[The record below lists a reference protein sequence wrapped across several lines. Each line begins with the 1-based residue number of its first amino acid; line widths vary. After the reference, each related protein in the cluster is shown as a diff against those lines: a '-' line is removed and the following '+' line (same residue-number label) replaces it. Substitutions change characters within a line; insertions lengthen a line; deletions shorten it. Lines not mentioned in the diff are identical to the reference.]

1 MDFSSFTTLALDGIT
16 AEPKTGCRI
25 VLFDEI
31 DSTNNYAK
39 KLLAENIADQDEL
52 ADVFGQPVV
61 IVANSQTSGRGRLG
75 REFSSPADSGIYLS
89 IVLNTKLESASLPL
103 LTMATSVA
111 TRRAIE
117 SVCNISPSIK
127 WVNDLYLKD
136 KKICGILLETAN
148 SFYASN
154 NFAFVVIGIGINC
167 FPGSFPEEL
176 REIAGS
182 ISDAPNSFSRSELAA
197 KVIDEVVSEVYNLD
211 PASMLN
217 EYREHCFILGRNVT
231 VTDFANENGSPRSFL
246 ARAVDISDNGA
257 LIVEPMDGSQRIS
270 LFSGGV
276 SVNLD

>member
-1 MDFSSFTTLALDGIT
+1 MDFRSFTTLALDGIT

-148 SFYASN
+148 SFYASDN
-154 NFAFVVIGIGINC
+154 SAFVVIGIGINC

-182 ISDAPNSFSRSELAA
+182 ISDTPNSFSRSELAA

-231 VTDFANENGSPRSFL
+231 VTDFANENGSPRNFL
-246 ARAVDISDNGA
+246 ARAVGISDNGA
-257 LIVEPMDGSQRIS
+257 LIVESMDGSQRIS